1 MKSYDFI
8 KANKDN
14 SFYPVTESEIEEVEK
29 ILNLKIPNELV
40 NLYLQVG
47 YGFIKGSEFNINRIM
62 DPYSVRDFRLR
73 MNDFEFY
80 PDIEIYEE
88 FEKNK
93 LIFFEGSESA
103 LMSIELNDNN
113 ENPIY
118 YYDIQIATSL
128 TEFLMRIEKND
139 KYYIDLLVD

>member
-8 KANKDN
+8 KTNKDN
-14 SFYPVTESEIEEVEK
+14 SFYPVTESEIEELEK

-40 NLYLQVG
+40 DLYLQVG
-47 YGFIKGSEFNINRIM
+47 YGFIKGSEFNINRVM
-62 DPYSVRDFRLR
+62 DLYSVRDFRLR

-80 PDIEIYEE
+80 LDIEIYDE

-103 LMSIELNDNN
+103 LMSIELNDKN
-113 ENPIY
+113 ESAIY

-128 TEFLMRIEKND
+128 TEFLMRIEEND